1 MLRHRWLLAV
11 SSVIVV
17 GSIGRIVLNPIISR
31 GADRRIASEDFFHAE
46 EELGVKLY
54 APTWLPGGGRVGT
67 SGTVRGAKRILQDY
81 SDSQDRALLI
91 VAQEPR
97 SPERDDYNRGV
108 FVKRARARATVKGN
122 PAYFINGSSGERR
135 LFWNEPETA
144 VIISSMI
151 LTDRDLLTI
160 ADKVR

>member
-1 MLRHRWLLAV
+1 MLRNRWLLAV

-31 GADRRIASEDFFHAE
+31 GADRRIASDDFFRAE

-54 APTWLPGGGRVGT
+54 APTWLPHEGRIGTGGT
-67 SGTVRGAKRILQDY
+67 IRGAKRILQDY
-81 SDSQDRALLI
+81 TDNQERSLLI
-91 VAQEPR
+91 MAQEPR
-97 SPERDDYNRGV
+97 NPDRDRYNKGV
-108 FVKRARARATVKGN
+108 FVTAARARGTVRGK

-144 VIISSMI
+144 VIISSMV
-151 LTDRDLLTI
+151 LSDRDLLEI
-160 ADKVR
+160 AEKIR